1 MSKTRGFSH
10 RETHRHIIQFPHKKS
25 NTSHPSKLPSV
36 SATKTSLICFSDFF
50 LRTSKENYQNPFHVT
65 SQTKLSIPL
74 SLSLSLKFLFLGK
87 MATCNVYTIQSLNSS
102 TCSIS
107 TSTNTQLGFHQ
118 KQLLFYTTSNTTTM
132 RGCSGG
138 GGNSITCSADGKTVV
153 IGLAADSGCGKS
165 TFMRR
170 LTSVFGGG
178 AEPPKGGNPDSNTL
192 ISDMTTVI
200 CLDDYHSLDRTGRKK
215 KGVTALDPRANDFDL
230 MYEQVKSLK
239 DGIAVDKPIYNHV
252 TGLLDPPE
260 LIKPPKILVIEGLH
274 PMYDERVRD
283 ILDFS
288 IYLDISNEVKFAWKI
303 QRDMAERGHSLE
315 SIKASIGARKPD
327 FDAYIA
333 SPKGNKHDPG
343 QIREQHINT
352 NKNAQVFNVFLCV
365 ADPQKQYA
373 DAVIEVLPTQL
384 IPDDNE
390 GKVLRVRLI
399 MKEGVE
405 HFTPVYLFDEGSTI
419 SWIPCGRK
427 LTCSYP
433 GIKFFYGPDAYFS
446 HEVSVLEMDGQF
458 DRLDELIYVESH
470 LSSIST
476 KFYGEVTQQMLKHA
490 DFPGSNNG
498 TGLFQTI
505 IGMKIRDLYEQI
517 VATKAAAPSKAK
529 KF

>member
-1 MSKTRGFSH
+1 
-10 RETHRHIIQFPHKKS
+10 
-25 NTSHPSKLPSV
+25 
-36 SATKTSLICFSDFF
+36 
-50 LRTSKENYQNPFHVT
+50 
-65 SQTKLSIPL
+65 
-74 SLSLSLKFLFLGK
+74 
-87 MATCNVYTIQSLNSS
+87 MAVCPVYTTQSLNS

-107 TSTNTQLGFHQ
+107 TPSKTHFSSHHNHLV
-118 KQLLFYTTSNTTTM
+118 FYRTSKRTSK
-132 RGCSGG
+132 RGGSSSCV
-138 GGNSITCSADGKTVV
+138 ITCSAGDSQTVV

-170 LTSVFGGG
+170 LTSVFGGA

-200 CLDDYHSLDRTGRKK
+200 CLDDYHSLDRTGRKE

-230 MYEQVKSLK
+230 F
-239 DGIAVDKPIYNHV
+239 
-252 TGLLDPPE
+252 
-260 LIKPPKILVIEGLH
+260 
-274 PMYDERVRD
+274 DERVRD
-283 ILDFS
+283 LLDFS

-315 SIKASIGARKPD
+315 SIKASIEARKPD
-327 FDAYIA
+327 FDAFI
-333 SPKGNKHDPG
+333 
-343 QIREQHINT
+343 
-352 NKNAQVFNVFLCV
+352 
-365 ADPQKQYA
+365 DPQKQYA

-405 HFTPVYLFDEGSTI
+405 HFSPVYLFDEGSTI

-433 GIKFFYGPDAYFS
+433 GIKFSYGPDTYFG

-470 LSSIST
+470 LSNLST

-505 IGMKIRDLYEQI
+505 VGLKIRDLYEQI
-517 VATKAAAPSKAK
+517 TAIKTAAPLQATKA
-529 KF
+529 